1 MKNRLFPI
9 IIALCFVSLVGVAFL
24 RTPSP
29 KVGAPVETES
39 VQESIKP
46 IDMPENNE
54 ANPLTETDAFSQAFG
69 SDADVDKL
77 KETLSQTFGSDV
89 DMDKL
94 KEALRSKDPERIK
107 EAMGPEFAAR
117 MDAAMKYMEEKME
130 GLEEGEFPDFNIQ
143 EYMNIFMGENGPKI
157 DFAEISQ
164 QAFRR
169 HFPEGEPEDYEV
181 EMAKRIHEIVAATPG
196 NFQEVM
202 AAVTMNFAREQD
214 FQFWAL
220 ANFKGEIGQQMD
232 WMTQQI
238 LVGGELENIQ
248 YDVPEDLSTFTQ
260 MLTEVN
266 PQDSAAASTSTP
278 QTATDTTEP
287 IESRPVDPNGS
298 APDVA
303 AGSEI
308 DPPTPMSTARIN
320 SIKEILSQHGTDEGL
335 LQLLE
340 TDTEGANWLLE
351 RFDSPDQIETWLS
364 EQSTEAPPKPNLRQL
379 APQSLPLE
387 VQP

>member
-9 IIALCFVSLVGVAFL
+9 IIALCFVSLVGIAFL

-29 KVGAPVETES
+29 KVTVPVETES
-39 VQESIKP
+39 VQESIKS
-46 IDMPENNE
+46 INMPENNG

-117 MDAAMKYMEEKME
+117 MDAAMKYLEEKME

-143 EYMNIFMGENGPKI
+143 EYMNIFMGEKI

-164 QAFRR
+164 KAFQR

-181 EMAKRIHEIVAATPG
+181 EMAARIHEIVAATPG
-196 NFQEVM
+196 DFQEVM
-202 AAVTMNFAREQD
+202 SAVTMNLAREQD

-248 YDVPEDLSTFTQ
+248 YDIPEDMSTFTQ
-260 MLTEVN
+260 MFSEIE
-266 PQDSAAASTSTP
+266 PRDSTVPTP
-278 QTATDTTEP
+278 QTETDTTKP
-287 IESRPVDPNGS
+287 IGSPPVNPSES
-298 APDVA
+298 ATVA
-303 AGSEI
+303 AEGSKTDLPI
-308 DPPTPMSTARIN
+308 PMSTARIN

-335 LQLLE
+335 LHLLE
-340 TDTEGANWLLE
+340 TDTEGANYLLE
-351 RFDSPDQIETWLS
+351 RFDSSDQIETWLS
-364 EQSTEAPPKPNLRQL
+364 EQSAEGAPKPNLRQL